1 VPARPVPGVDVRPLT
16 DGERA
21 AGGAVAGRALCDD
34 PLVVFLHGDEVVAR
48 LRASYDM
55 FVGTVLA
62 MPDPALGAFLAN
74 HAVAIV
80 AASAPETCFMGRLD
94 PEMRVAPR
102 GPLGAPGSPDRMRRA
117 MASWCEHHTD
127 ERHWHVGPVA
137 VEPLL
142 QGRGVGSL
150 VMQRF
155 CDRMDDEGELAWL
168 ETEKPENV
176 VFYRR
181 LGFDVVSESD
191 VHTLHTWF
199 MRRPPR

>member
-1 VPARPVPGVDVRPLT
+1 VPARPVPEIDIRALT

-34 PLVVFLHGDEVVAR
+34 PLVEFLHGDDVLDR

-62 MPDPALGAFLAN
+62 MPEPALGAFLGN
-74 HAVAIV
+74 HPVAIV
-80 AASAPETCFMGRLD
+80 AASPPDTCFMGRLD
-94 PEMRVAPR
+94 PAMRVPPD
-102 GPLGAPGSPDRMRRA
+102 GPLGAPGSPDRLRRA
-117 MASWCEHHTD
+117 MANWCEHHTD
-127 ERHWHVGPVA
+127 ERHWHVGPVS
-137 VEPLL
+137 VEPHL

-155 CDRMDDEGELAWL
+155 CERMDDEGEMAWL
-168 ETEKPENV
+168 ETERPENV

-181 LGFDVVSESD
+181 LGFDVMSESD

-199 MRRPPR
+199 MQRPPR